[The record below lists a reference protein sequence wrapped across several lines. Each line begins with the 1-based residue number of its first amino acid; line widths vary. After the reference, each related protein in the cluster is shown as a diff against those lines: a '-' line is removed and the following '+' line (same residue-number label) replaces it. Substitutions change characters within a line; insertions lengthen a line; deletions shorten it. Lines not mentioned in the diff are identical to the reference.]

1 MSHPSPDDD
10 FDSVLAAALPERT
23 NKRCVEEGCDRFV
36 VARDRCNRH
45 YKKLWAIGAFPLAK
59 PAPKRMTTTRITL
72 PRDLLARAHAHATK
86 RGIKR
91 TLLLRRL
98 VMVGIKRL
106 DAREKAELAK
116 LEGKETPHG

>member
-10 FDSVLAAALPERT
+10 FDAVLATALPART
-23 NKRCVEEGCDRFV
+23 SKRCIEEGCDRFV

-45 YKKLWAIGAFPLAK
+45 YKKLWVTGGLPLAT
-59 PAPKRMTTTRITL
+59 APSRRMTTTRITL
-72 PRDLLARAHAHATK
+72 PRDLLARVHAHAAK

-106 DAREKAELAK
+106 DAREKA
-116 LEGKETPHG
+116 LEQAQKNPAAE